1 MVSEE
6 EKINKVVYVV
16 GSQLVINDRVRKV
29 ITLRNLF
36 KKMVLVKAGRSNTHD
51 HVIEVTPLINPI
63 GLFYR
68 LGLHRVNRFLNKYVF
83 FPSAKAFYA
92 KAVARVLSKPIK
104 QDLESGMTVCVLTCL
119 PAHDLVLT
127 GLILKKRYPQI
138 EWIVDWQDLWSYDE
152 NYLGRVPSYYRKRVF
167 KLEHDALHT
176 SDLNLTTNLYAKKVL
191 EECYKVNP
199 ERVVSIHHHFS
210 RNDLDSRLSRHFSN
224 EKLDLNNKL
233 KLGFLGV
240 LFKPP
245 RVPGKRVLE
254 AVDYVRNGGT
264 HLELH
269 LYGTDKENIAKKA
282 DGSLPEGV
290 VAHGRFP
297 HHESLER
304 ISECDFLLLVLSDLP
319 NSRAVMSIK
328 LPHYLLIGKPI
339 IAIVPDKSA
348 VADIIRETNSGY
360 IIPAG
365 SEHWGSELDIA
376 LKSFVSG
383 RLPLHRNIDA
393 INMFSWE
400 NLSKEWLK
408 VLSA

>member
-6 EKINKVVYVV
+6 GRINKTIYVV
-16 GSQLVINDRVRKV
+16 GSQLVVNDRVRKV
-29 ITLRNLF
+29 VTLRNLF
-36 KKMVLVKAGRSNTHD
+36 ERMVLIKAGRNNSYD

-68 LGLHRVNRFLNKYVF
+68 LGLPRINRFLNRYVF
-83 FPSAKAFYA
+83 FPSAKVFYA
-92 KAVARVLSKPIK
+92 KAVARVLIKLIK
-104 QDLESGMTVCVLTCL
+104 QDLDNGRAVCVLTCL

-152 NYLGRVPSYYRKRVF
+152 NYLKRIPTYYRKRMF
-167 KLEHDALHT
+167 KLERDALSS
-176 SDLNLTTNLYAKKVL
+176 SDLNLTTNKYAKKVL
-191 EECYKVNP
+191 EENYRVDPK
-199 ERVVSIHHHFS
+199 RVVSIPHHFS
-210 RNDLDSRLSRHFSN
+210 RDDLDGKLSRQDAN
-224 EKLDLNNKL
+224 NRLDVINKL

-245 RVPGKRVLE
+245 RVPGTRVLE
-254 AVDYVRNGGT
+254 AVEHVRNSGMNV
-264 HLELH
+264 ELH
-269 LYGTDKENIAKKA
+269 LFGDIKENIEKNAN
-282 DGSLPEGV
+282 GFLPEAV

-297 HHESLER
+297 HHESLAKV
-304 ISECDFLLLVLSDLP
+304 SECDFLLLVLSDLP

-348 VADIIRETNSGY
+348 MADIIRETNSGY
-360 IIPAG
+360 IIPA
-365 SEHWGSELDIA
+365 SCDHWGMELDKT
-376 LKSFVSG
+376 LRRFVSG
-383 RLPLHRNIDA
+383 QSALHRNNDA
-393 INMFSWE
+393 INAFSWE

-408 VLSA
+408 ILGA